1 MRQLYESLFI
11 QNRVLYSNLANSH
24 FKEENIQLK
33 RFFESLSRY
42 ANSANEAYCSLY
54 GSKNYISM
62 AHLLR
67 MMADAC
73 FCAYGL
79 LICNNKEGY
88 LQSFFDGLPLN
99 KHKKGNEQ
107 LTSNAIK
114 KYIEPEYVG
123 ISKVYEISNKFIH
136 PSGFY
141 YKDYSPEAII
151 NHQGKDLLSD
161 YSSLYNKTEVKLLN
175 DLMQGLNEALYDIL
189 KRVKE
194 TIEPIPILKDI
205 IDLNTGK
212 IIPNPK
218 YNPDK

>member
-24 FKEENIQLK
+24 FKEENIDLK

-42 ANSANEAYCSLY
+42 ASSANEAYCDLY
-54 GSKNYISM
+54 RSKNYISM

-79 LICNNKEGY
+79 LVCNNKEAY
-88 LQSFFDGLPLN
+88 LKSFFDGSALN

-107 LTSNAIK
+107 LTSNVIK
-114 KYIEPEYVG
+114 KYIEPEYEG

-141 YKDYSPEAII
+141 YKDYSPEATSKLLE
-151 NHQGKDLLSD
+151 KDLLSD

-189 KRVKE
+189 KRVKDA
-194 TIEPIPILKDI
+194 IEPQPILKNI
-205 IDLNTGK
+205 IDLNTMQ
-212 IIPNPK
+212 IVPNPK